1 MTICRTFVNG
11 ITRRRDAHG
20 GHETT
25 LVSLYNVFAHWGG
38 VIVPLGYAD
47 PIVFETG
54 NPYGSSWASG
64 AGGPVATKT

>member
-1 MTICRTFVNG
+1 
-11 ITRRRDAHG
+11 
-20 GHETT
+20 
-25 LVSLYNVFAHWGG
+25 VFAHWGG